1 MLRLRAAS
9 PLHFSTGSDTPSETS
24 RKFFRD
30 FRQGF
35 IVGDAGRKYLQEMTR
50 GTQLPRGFRAVG
62 VFLFF
67 GFVMASLAAITL
79 LWRGTSLDRV
89 WALNQRAYN
98 ELAPHGRAI
107 GIPFLVLGSALF
119 AAGTGWFKRRLWGW
133 RLAVAIIA
141 TQVLGDLVSVCM
153 GDVVRGAVGFV
164 VAGALLAYLLRPDV
178 RTTFGSGNAPRVR

>member
-1 MLRLRAAS
+1 
-9 PLHFSTGSDTPSETS
+9 
-24 RKFFRD
+24 
-30 FRQGF
+30 
-35 IVGDAGRKYLQEMTR
+35 VGDADRKYLQEMTR

-67 GFVMASLAAITL
+67 GFVMASLAGITL
-79 LWRGTSLDRV
+79 LWRGTSLDRM

-98 ELAPHGRAI
+98 ELAPRGRII

-119 AAGTGWFKRRLWGW
+119 VAGTGWFQRRFWGW

-141 TQVLGDLVSVCM
+141 TQVFGDLLSVFI

-164 VAGALLAYLLRPDV
+164 VASTLLVYLLRLDV
-178 RTTFGSGNAPRVR
+178 RTTFGNAKTTAFNTRTRLVTKN